1 MEVIMKTQKLFLKTA
16 YCLAGLLFLVSIGVN
31 FFQYQQFKK
40 LSEKTVPGKMA
51 KNESFS
57 NSIRDSESAPVKM
70 VQKSKMESTASVS
83 KDEKIDTS
91 EINELEYHL
100 NAAEE
105 ELDMTSEQLVDEL
118 DKKAEF
124 KRAKEQLIKSMY
136 SLSNPVNKKIMRDAL
151 TRTLGNDYDPLFK
164 KLNVSEEEFDEFKG
178 MLVDQQIEIRNIS
191 ASIVGASSYEEEEK
205 ARRQGEEIR
214 NKYENKISEFL
225 GRENNEIYQAYASR
239 LTERR
244 SLRDFMETFP
254 PDNRMNEEQTEVLID
269 SMYEARRTVYDKMGP
284 VTNNGSSFELTEETL
299 AQVMERSARVD
310 EKYVEL
316 CRGMMTP
323 EQVEQYKTFLK
334 QELEMQESLLKLSLY

>member
-1 MEVIMKTQKLFLKTA
+1 MKTQKVLLKTA
-16 YCLAGLLFLVSIGVN
+16 YCLAGVLILVSIGFN
-31 FFQYQQFKK
+31 IFQYQRNKR
-40 LSEKTVPGKMA
+40 LSEKPVPEKIA
-51 KNESFS
+51 KNESTSDSIS
-57 NSIRDSESAPVKM
+57 NSESAPVKI
-70 VQKSKMESTASVS
+70 VQKSERKSTVPIS
-83 KDEKIDTS
+83 KEEKSITS
-91 EINELEYHL
+91 EIDELEYHL

-105 ELDMTSEQLVDEL
+105 ELDMTSEQLSDEL
-118 DKKAEF
+118 SQKAKYKKAYD
-124 KRAKEQLIKSMY
+124 KGQKIIKS
-136 SLSNPVNKKIMRDAL
+136 NPAFQKSIRDSVTQTIL
-151 TRTLGNDYDPLFK
+151 KNYDPLFE
-164 KLNVSEEEFDEFKG
+164 KLNISEEEFDEFKG